1 MAQMKKQNLAF
12 VDIESTGLDP
22 DRHEIISIGC
32 VLVSQDWSGD
42 KPSFETIEEFEL
54 KIKPEKIENA
64 DKVALRVNGY
74 NEADWVFGY
83 NLMEAMKI
91 FAEKTVDMIMVGHNV
106 AFDYLFIDKAF
117 HITGIPNKMHYHKLD
132 TISIAFAKLHTDKD
146 IDRFS
151 LRNLCEHFGIE
162 NKNAHT
168 ALSDSRA
175 TFELYKKL
183 MSL

>member
-1 MAQMKKQNLAF
+1 MKKQNLAF

-22 DRHEIISIGC
+22 DLHEIISIGC
-32 VLVSQDWSGD
+32 VMVSQDWGND
-42 KPSFETIEEFEL
+42 KPSFDVIEEFEL

-64 DKVALRVNGY
+64 DPVALRVNGY
-74 NEADWVFGY
+74 DPADWVFAY
-83 NLMEAMKI
+83 TLPEAMKI
-91 FAEKTVDMIMVGHNV
+91 FSGKTVDAIMVAHNV
-106 AFDYLFIDKAF
+106 AFDYLFIDRAF
-117 HITGIPNKMHYHKLD
+117 RKTEVENKMHYHKLD

-151 LRNLCEHFGIE
+151 LRNLCEHFSIE

-168 ALSDSRA
+168 ALSDARA

-183 MSL
+183 MTL